1 MRRGA
6 KKKGRRHAGEKI
18 STFFPSPALRRP
30 PPPTQFCPSC
40 CEQASERETE
50 RQSRVERNLPPLHL
64 NEKKELQ
71 PSFFVFFLLFPSTP
85 QLFIEFCFF
94 FFFLSFLCECM
105 CVFLCECM
113 CVFSNNQ
120 KINSGKRRERFEE
133 EEEEE
138 VK

>member
-1 MRRGA
+1 
-6 KKKGRRHAGEKI
+6 
-18 STFFPSPALRRP
+18 
-30 PPPTQFCPSC
+30 
-40 CEQASERETE
+40 
-50 RQSRVERNLPPLHL
+50 
-64 NEKKELQ
+64 
-71 PSFFVFFLLFPSTP
+71 
-85 QLFIEFCFF
+85 
-94 FFFLSFLCECM
+94 M